1 MTNTADIESIA
12 HVRAPG
18 AAIAELLDANPA
30 DLSWQQEFYTWMHSH
45 PELSECEE
53 KTAIAIRERLS
64 HYNCTVSRPIGGHGL
79 VATISNGEGPTI
91 LSRAD
96 FDALPVTEDTGA
108 PYASTVRTTGR
119 DGNETGVMHACGHD
133 MHTTALLGAVA
144 ILDATRQRWSG
155 TFHALFQPAEEVT
168 AGAGA
173 MVRDGL
179 ADEISRPDLCLGQ
192 HIVPGKAGTIMS
204 MPGPALAACDSIT
217 VTIHGTSAHASS
229 PHQSVDPI
237 YVAAHVILRL
247 QGIVGREVDP
257 GEFAVVSVGQ
267 IHAGNTNNS
276 IPDTA
281 TLTLNC
287 RFYNTGVRDHV
298 YRAIERVIR
307 AECEASGCPA
317 EPDIEYWAH
326 GELTDNDPAVFS
338 HVRET
343 FDAVFGDSSIDA
355 ERWTASEDFSEIPR
369 HFDVPYLFWTAGI
382 TPDEQWEKR
391 DETPVP
397 ANHMATFLPDLSTIS
412 STTKAAAAAPL
423 SFLFKE

>member
-1 MTNTADIESIA
+1 
-12 HVRAPG
+12 
-18 AAIAELLDANPA
+18 
-30 DLSWQQEFYTWMHSH
+30 
-45 PELSECEE
+45 
-53 KTAIAIRERLS
+53 
-64 HYNCTVSRPIGGHGL
+64 
-79 VATISNGEGPTI
+79 
-91 LSRAD
+91 
-96 FDALPVTEDTGA
+96 
-108 PYASTVRTTGR
+108 
-119 DGNETGVMHACGHD
+119 

-204 MPGPALAACDSIT
+204 MPGAALAACDSIT

-287 RFYNTGVRDHV
+287 RFYNTDVRDHV